1 MFGMSDPNQTL
12 AQMLRYFEEERYEMV
27 EVMASEFTSM
37 LLVTSNG
44 MERRKRSWS
53 KGCEYSQKSY
63 RYETNTN

>member
-1 MFGMSDPNQTL
+1 MLECRSNQTL

-37 LLVTSNG
+37 LLANKTDGATQTLLV
-44 MERRKRSWS
+44 
-53 KGCEYSQKSY
+53 KGVRILAKSY